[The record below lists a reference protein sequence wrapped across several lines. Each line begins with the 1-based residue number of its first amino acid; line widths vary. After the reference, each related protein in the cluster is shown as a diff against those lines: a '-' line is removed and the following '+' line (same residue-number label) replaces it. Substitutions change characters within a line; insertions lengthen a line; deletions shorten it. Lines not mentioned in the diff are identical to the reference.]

1 MLRAGQVDL
10 KTRLGQPEPWAGHP
24 VFEAMLD
31 GFWSSHS
38 SLDIDGNSA
47 HPSYFL
53 VVCVALKRHE
63 LATLSPCL
71 LRYHFTRRVLLY
83 SNHSSIFRKTECST
97 QLKQNLFYK
106 YCLVVWNIWYFSILI
121 GNVIIPTDEL
131 IFFRGLGSTTNQ
143 SLQI

>member
-1 MLRAGQVDL
+1 MDL
-10 KTRLGQPEPWAGHP
+10 KTRLGQPEFWAGHP

-47 HPSYFL
+47 HPGRIFCGLCCFADMSS
-53 VVCVALKRHE
+53 
-63 LATLSPCL
+63 ATLSPCL
-71 LRYHFTRRVLLY
+71 LRYHFTRRALLY

-106 YCLVVWNIWYFSILI
+106 YWLVVWNICYYVLCFYIL
-121 GNVIIPTDEL
+121 GM
-131 IFFRGLGSTTNQ
+131 S
-143 SLQI
+143 